1 MNYITQPNITA
12 KYLEIKSTQT
22 SENVFSPVVLSC
34 YYWKAFGDI
43 CLLGLSVLNQ
53 TDSSLEK
60 KISVISHLH
69 SSLQH
74 MCHVAYSCLCTV
86 ETNDLSLLFQLNIY

>member
-12 KYLEIKSTQT
+12 KYFEIKSTQT

-43 CLLGLSVLNQ
+43 CLLGLSALYQ

-60 KISVISHLH
+60 KNFSHL
-69 SSLQH
+69 SFGFLSA
-74 MCHVAYSCLCTV
+74 AYVSRC
-86 ETNDLSLLFQLNIY
+86 I

>member
-43 CLLGLSVLNQ
+43 CLLGLSVLYQ

-60 KISVISHLH
+60 KFQ
-69 SSLQH
+69 SSLICTPLCSICVTLHIVVWAQWKL
-74 MCHVAYSCLCTV
+74 MICHYCF
-86 ETNDLSLLFQLNIY
+86 N